1 MRLSRL
7 LLCAVALTAA
17 PALLRAEDKPVAG
30 KTKVLLV
37 THSGGFIHSSVV
49 EAEKVLKAL
58 GDKNGFEVVCWRFTN
73 DPDQKVKYKVK
84 VDGKDVDMEGTALE
98 QYSAR
103 FKGATKEGVSR
114 DQVGRINA
122 DTLKPFDAVFFFT
135 TGDPV
140 VNDKELDALLDF
152 VKSGK
157 GFLGTH
163 CATDT
168 MYKYTKYGDM
178 IGAYFD
184 GHPLGGKTKVL
195 VEDTKHPITQ
205 GLGESFEISDELYQ
219 FRTPYSRDQLHV
231 LMRLDPLWVEQ
242 RKADEKKRMAEDKK
256 KKEDQ
261 LAKLKDD
268 GKGDS
273 ADAKKLEAELKDWD
287 KKKLSIKREDN
298 DYAMAWVRTYG
309 KGRVFYTALG
319 HGENVWR
326 DPRFQNMIVQAIKWS
341 TGQVD
346 GNAAPS
352 GGKK

>member
-1 MRLSRL
+1 
-7 LLCAVALTAA
+7 
-17 PALLRAEDKPVAG
+17 
-30 KTKVLLV
+30 VLLI

-49 EAEKVLKAL
+49 EAEKVLKDL
-58 GDKNGFEVVCWRFTN
+58 GAKNGFEVVCWRFTN
-73 DPDQKVKYKVK
+73 DPDKSVKYKVK
-84 VDGKDVDMEGTALE
+84 EGDKEIEKEGTALE

-103 FKGATKEGVSR
+103 FKASTKEGVSR
-114 DQVGRINA
+114 DQIGRINA
-122 DTLKPFDAVFFFT
+122 DSLKPFDAVFFFT

-140 VNDKELDALLDF
+140 ADDKELAALLDF
-152 VKSGK
+152 VKGGK

-168 MYKYTKYGDM
+168 MYKYDKYGEM

-219 FRTPYSRDQLHV
+219 FRTPYSRDKLRV

-242 RKADEKKRMAEDKK
+242 RKADEKKRMAEDKT
-256 KKEDQ
+256 KKEQQ
-261 LAKLKDD
+261 LAKLKAD

-273 ADAKKLEAELKDWD
+273 DDAKKLGKELQDWD
-287 KKKLSIKREDN
+287 KKKPSIKREDN

-326 DPRFQNMIVQAIKWS
+326 DPRFQNLVVQAIKWS

-346 GNAAPS
+346 GDATPS
-352 GGKK
+352 GAKN